1 MSDARTSAVRDM
13 QTILKVTTNRALKVD
28 GVVGK
33 ETRSTYNVA
42 NDVTKRVVSDVVRG
56 RGFDADDLLS
66 PVARIERPV
75 TGIANS
81 EVFTLIRKWSAAHGV
96 NVDLATTICG
106 IESRFNP
113 NAVSPTGASGLY
125 QLTAPAIQDVKEKY
139 PGYRDPPAP
148 LGRLDPAWNAE
159 MGIRFIRISAGYAG
173 VSPMSSSIED
183 WAHIYGTFNLGSGA
197 YKAWRAKKYSNTDLQ
212 KSWSSQS
219 SELKRNGIASYGEN
233 VLSKLKT
240 VAT

>member
-1 MSDARTSAVRDM
+1 MSDARTNAVRDM
-13 QTILKVTTNRALKVD
+13 QTILQVTTNRALKVD

-56 RGFDADDLLS
+56 RGFDVNNLLS

-75 TGIANS
+75 TGTAS
-81 EVFTLIRKWSAAHGV
+81 SDVKQLIRKWSAAHGV
-96 NVDLATTICG
+96 NFNLAMTICG
-106 IESRFNP
+106 IESGFNP
-113 NAVSPTGASGLY
+113 NAVSSTGASGLF
-125 QLTAPAIQDVKEKY
+125 QLTAPAIQDVRDKY
-139 PGYRDPPAP
+139 SGYYAPPAP

-159 MGIRFIRISAGYAG
+159 MGICFIKIAAGYAG

-197 YKAWRAKKYSNTDLQ
+197 YKAWRAKQYSNADLQ

-219 SELKRNGIASYGEN
+219 SELKRNGIASYGAN
-233 VLSKLKT
+233 VVSKLKT
-240 VAT
+240 MVT

>member
-1 MSDARTSAVRDM
+1 MSDVRAAAIRDM

-33 ETRSTYNVA
+33 ETRSTHNVA
-42 NDVTKRVVSDVVRG
+42 NDGTKRVVSDVVRA
-56 RGFDADDLLS
+56 RGFDVNDLLS

-75 TGIANS
+75 TGTPSS
-81 EVFTLIRKWSAAHGV
+81 EVFKLIRQWSLAHGV
-96 NVDLATTICG
+96 NTDLAMAICG
-106 IESRFNP
+106 IESRFDP
-113 NAVSPTGASGLY
+113 NAVSSTGASGLF
-125 QLTAPAIQDVKEKY
+125 QLTSPALQDVKEKY
-139 PGYRDPPAP
+139 RGYRPPPAP
-148 LGRLDPAWNAE
+148 LGRFDPAWNAE
-159 MGIRFIRISAGYAG
+159 MGIFFIRICAGYAG

-212 KSWSSQS
+212 KSWASQS
-219 SELKRNGIASYGEN
+219 SELKRNGIASYGDN

-240 VAT
+240 VNA